1 MEGGSRHPERAEDG
15 ESRPVFNRARKVEA
29 VVNARAPLSAQV
41 LAPSPRNYGD
51 VIAGAV
57 EHGDAAAA
65 WALYEE
71 LIGRE
76 LCPHEETWDALFKR
90 IPTSQPE
97 HQKKLLEILLYMRTN
112 QIYPHYHLA
121 STIKTWFERWSRLNL
136 CFSLYHLLQSG
147 SF

>member
-1 MEGGSRHPERAEDG
+1 MSRRD
-15 ESRPVFNRARKVEA
+15 
-29 VVNARAPLSAQV
+29 ARAPSSAQV
-41 LAPSPRNYGD
+41 LAPSARNYGD

-57 EHGDAAAA
+57 ERGDAATA

-71 LIGRE
+71 LIGQE

-90 IPTSQPE
+90 IATPQPD
-97 HQKKLLEILLYMRTN
+97 HQEKLLEILLYMRTN

-136 CFSLYHLLQSG
+136 CLQTASLCIISCKAAPSKLPL
-147 SF
+147 